1 MKKAWKKQL
10 LAAAVS
16 GLCIVTLPAT
26 ASGIPTVDVAAIA
39 QMAQQLKQLKDQ
51 YDLLRQQYE
60 SVTGSYGRGQGMD
73 SVLDSSSVVPG
84 SWQDVVRQQKS
95 GVFANKQAYYE
106 KLIDTLPSELFR
118 NPDGREAG
126 TYQLSTDAVRAAMA
140 GGDALYAQVQQHIN
154 NLTRL
159 ARQVDNTT
167 NIKDAQD
174 LQNRIQVENAL
185 LQTAMAR
192 MNAMTSNLQANQ
204 LNLQNQSKAANQRY
218 FRW

>member
-1 MKKAWKKQL
+1 MKTTFRQTVLAVMVGSL
-10 LAAAVS
+10 LAASFPVAA
-16 GLCIVTLPAT
+16 G
-26 ASGIPTVDVAAIA
+26 GIPTVDAAAIA
-39 QMAQQLKQLKDQ
+39 QMAQQLQQLKAQ
-51 YDLLRQQYE
+51 YELLRQQYE
-60 SVTGSYGRGQGMD
+60 SVTGSYGRGSGID
-73 SVLDSSSVVPG
+73 AALNASSVVPG

-95 GVFANKQAYYE
+95 GVFANKQSYYE
-106 KLIDTLPSELFR
+106 KLIGTLPRELFQ

-126 TYQLSTDAVRAAMA
+126 AYRLSTDAVRAAMA

-159 ARQVDNTT
+159 ARQVDDTA

-204 LNLQNQSKAANQRY
+204 LNLQNQSKAVNQRY